1 MVLMDAVTI
10 NSLIK
15 GLGHTYEE
23 LLTQGLTPGSSPI
36 PLFSEDRNEDLIHK
50 PAPGIE
56 LWFCAE
62 NRQLERVVITLS
74 PIFDD
79 DPVYEG
85 ELPESFTRNM
95 DQDSVRAVIGEPYQ
109 SKEPSKLPPPIGITG
124 GWDAFRIDHTNAEV
138 VAQYLKDKSACG
150 LAFSLID
157 KGSD

>member
-1 MVLMDAVTI
+1 MDAVTI

-124 GWDAFRIDHTNAEV
+124 DGMHFALTTLMQKLWLSI
-138 VAQYLKDKSACG
+138 
-150 LAFSLID
+150 
-157 KGSD
+157 

>member
-1 MVLMDAVTI
+1 MDAVTI

-124 GWDAFRIDHTNAEV
+124 GWDAFRIDHIHAELV
-138 VAQYLKDKSACG
+138 VQYLKDKSVCG
-150 LAFSLID
+150 LAFCQID
-157 KGSD
+157 KDTD